1 MGVFLTPFIK
11 KILKNLL
18 IAVTDRNVVLAKD
31 NTSAVD
37 DTYFI
42 LLDNVGTVYTHEA
55 RSGQKFFHGFHA
67 HE

>member
-42 LLDNVGTVYTHEA
+42 LLDQCRNGV
-55 RSGQKFFHGFHA
+55 HA
-67 HE
+67 

>member
-37 DTYFI
+37 DTYLIF
-42 LLDNVGTVYTHEA
+42 LDDIRTM
-55 RSGQKFFHGFHA
+55 HA
-67 HE
+67 HEAGSGQELFHGPV

>member
-42 LLDNVGTVYTHEA
+42 LLDNVGTVNAHET
-55 RSGQKFFHGFHA
+55 RGGQEFLHSLHA
-67 HE
+67 H